1 MHPPNLGNAFELIIF
16 SFLILNF
23 LFFFQDFM
31 KLFIQDCSLPISMN
45 KKTNIN
51 QFNENRTTPF
61 ENIVDSLILPN
72 HLKVFLPRKW
82 ELLGDV
88 LLLKLPDELD
98 YMKEE
103 IAQAYA
109 KELNARTVLKDL
121 GIVGNLREPKV
132 ELLWGE
138 ETETIHKENGVMFKL
153 DVAKL
158 MFSSGNIDERIRM
171 ASVAKK
177 GEVVVDMFAGIGFF
191 SIPMAVHSKPKKI
204 FACELN
210 PVAYHYLSENIQLN
224 EVEDIVTPILGN
236 NQDFE
241 GEGIADRIVMGYLE
255 DTHRYLAKALS
266 VLKDEVGVIHYHEK
280 CPNEL
285 LKSRPLENVRKE
297 VEKKGRSMELLDM
310 RTVKSYAPG
319 VSHVVLDVK
328 VGSFNS

>member
-1 MHPPNLGNAFELIIF
+1 MNNNA
-16 SFLILNF
+16 
-23 LFFFQDFM
+23 
-31 KLFIQDCSLPISMN
+31 N
-45 KKTNIN
+45 KNK
-51 QFNENRTTPF
+51 FNEIRTTPF
-61 ENIVDSLILPN
+61 ENIAESLILPN

-132 ELLWGE
+132 ELLWGK
-138 ETETIHKENGVMFKL
+138 ETETVHKENGVKFKL
-153 DVAKL
+153 DVSKL

-204 FACELN
+204 FSCELN
-210 PVAYHYLSENIQLN
+210 PVAYHYLSENVKLN
-224 EVEDIVTPILGN
+224 EVQNMVTPILGDN
-236 NQDFE
+236 RDFE
-241 GEGIADRIVMGYLE
+241 GQGIADRIVMGYLE

-266 VLKDEVGVIHYHEK
+266 VLKDDVGVIHYHEK

-328 VGSFNS
+328 VGSVDS